1 MPKSA
6 ESLYHYVIIKCEE
19 MSFMVGFTYVQYV
32 LSTVTSHAHKYH
44 DSIFMYD
51 HVWYYYSFY
60 ALKKKKNVVLL
71 NYLVK
76 WFQHVYQYI
85 LTLPAHFT
93 NTDRRLLTIILAAII
108 VV

>member
-60 ALKKKKNVVLL
+60 ALKKKCSVAKLL
-71 NYLVK
+71 SEMISACVS
-76 WFQHVYQYI
+76 VYFNITSTFHKYW
-85 LTLPAHFT
+85 
-93 NTDRRLLTIILAAII
+93 
-108 VV
+108 